1 MKYLKT
7 LNAVQ
12 EKLDSLGDL
21 PVFSATVNRI
31 SEISSS
37 KKADAM
43 ALAMAVMKDANLSTR
58 LLRVANSSY
67 CNRGHGRISVV
78 SRAVVLLGFDQVK
91 SLSVTLKLIEN
102 FKQSTPSTE
111 ISDLLIRS
119 FLTASITRE
128 IAENSDVADVEE
140 SYICGLLY
148 SLGEILVAYTLP
160 ESYHKMLQQRE
171 SGKQQ
176 WEHIQLDEL
185 GGHFSDIGQDI
196 AQSWGFP
203 QTVVHSMDLM
213 TAEDQSGEVQ
223 SNYQLA
229 SSADHLLKLIYNQQ
243 GDDKGS
249 FSELLARLE
258 VQTGQSVSKLTQYL
272 NRSFKMAC
280 ELADEY
286 RLPIDALMPKL
297 RDSGDEALDDFSRK
311 VAYYMHSR
319 AQTQE
324 SIEKNDTDNSLEK
337 HPEQS
342 KEHPKTIIKDS
353 KTNLPDNSNNA
364 DQLLTQLQLIGNMVD
379 NQQPIQKI
387 LEQVI
392 SAIESSTGFD
402 RAGFCLLSKDGLQLN
417 MRIAKGPSSEPLRQ
431 FFAMNKKQAGHLFF
445 FKVLEKGM
453 TLLVTDTLEADW
465 GSRLPESFS
474 KSLGPRGF
482 VLAPVRVGRKNIGFI
497 YADRIAGDEIVSD
510 DDFRRFNQFFMLTK
524 MSLAYSK
531 QSQKKQ

>member
-37 KKADAM
+37 EKADAM
-43 ALAMAVMKDANLSTR
+43 ALAMAVMKDANLSAR

-102 FKQSTPSTE
+102 FKQSTPTTE

-128 IAENSDVADVEE
+128 IAENSEVADVEE

-160 ESYHKMLQQRE
+160 GIYHKMLQQRKL
-171 SGKQQ
+171 GNKQ

-229 SSADHLLKLIYNQQ
+229 SSADLLLKLIYDQQ
-243 GDDKGS
+243 GDYKGS

-258 VQTGQSVSKLTQYL
+258 TQTGQSVSKLTQYL

-297 RDSGDEALDDFSRK
+297 RDSGDDALDDFSRK

-319 AQTQE
+319 AQAQD
-324 SIEKNDTDNSLEK
+324 SIDLQDTDQSAETPAERSQRHSQL
-337 HPEQS
+337 QS
-342 KEHPKTIIKDS
+342 KNSISNTSSH
-353 KTNLPDNSNNA
+353 SNNA
-364 DQLLTQLQLIGNMVD
+364 DQLLSQLQLIGNMVD
-379 NQQPIQKI
+379 DQQPIQKI
-387 LEQVI
+387 LDQVI
-392 SAIESSTGFD
+392 SAIETSTGFD
-402 RAGFCLLSKDGLQLN
+402 RAGFCLLSKDSQHLN
-417 MRIAKGPSSEPLRQ
+417 MRIAKGPSSEPLQQ
-431 FFAMNKKQAGHLFF
+431 FFAMNRKQPEHLFF

-453 TLLVTDTLEADW
+453 TLLVTDTQEANW

-474 KSLGPRGF
+474 RSLNPRGF
-482 VLAPVRVGRKNIGFI
+482 ILAPVTVGRKTIGFI
-497 YADRIAGDEIVSD
+497 YADRINGNEVVSD

-531 QSQKKQ
+531 QSQKK